1 MKILI
6 DIGHPAHVHLFR
18 NFALRMQSGGHTVH
32 FTTRSKEFE
41 TELLR
46 QAKLPFTNI
55 GPHYRS
61 KLGKVIGLL
70 LYNLKLLAVSIRF
83 RPDLFMSHGSLY
95 TLLSSSLL
103 RRPAIVLEDTG
114 NSEQVSIY
122 KPFASVIITPS
133 SLPFRYGK
141 KQVCYDGYHEMAYL
155 HPSYFKPDISVTG
168 ELGILPNEKYF
179 IVRFVSWEA
188 THDMKETGLTAAH
201 KRELIRTLSA
211 NGKMFISSEAPL
223 PPEFE
228 SYRFPL
234 DPGKMHHALAFA
246 TLYIGEGLTMAA
258 EAAILGTRAICINK
272 PHPVYSSMT
281 DNYNLISFCSSG
293 EDLNS
298 MVNDILKEKDL
309 KNNARIR
316 SGRLLGEKVDLTA
329 FLVWFVDNYPES
341 RTLVRSLSGI
351 MESFISQNNN

>member
-18 NFALRMQSGGHTVH
+18 NFALSMQSGGHTVH

-46 QAKLPFTNI
+46 QANLPFTDL
-55 GPHYRS
+55 GRHYRS
-61 KLGKVIGLL
+61 KAGKVIGLF
-70 LYNLKLLAVSIRF
+70 LYNIKLFTVSIRF
-83 RPDLFMSHGSLY
+83 RPDLFLSHGSLY
-95 TLLSSSLL
+95 TLLSSFLL

-114 NSEQVSIY
+114 NREQVSLY

-141 KQVCYDGYHEMAYL
+141 KQVRYDGYHEMAYL
-155 HPSYFKPDISVTG
+155 HPSYFKPDMSVTG
-168 ELGILPNEKYF
+168 ELSVLDNEKYF

-188 THDMKETGLTAAH
+188 THDRKETGLTVEH

-211 NGKMFISSEAPL
+211 NGKTFISSEAPL

-228 SYRFPL
+228 GYRFPL

-258 EAAILGTRAICINK
+258 EAAILGTKAICINN
-272 PHPVYSSMT
+272 PHPVYSDMR
-281 DNYNLISFCSSG
+281 DDYNLISFCSSG
-293 EDLNS
+293 KDLNR

-309 KNNARIR
+309 KDNARN
-316 SGRLLGEKVDLTA
+316 SSMRLMGEKVDLTA
-329 FLVWFVDNYPES
+329 FLVWFVNNYPES
-341 RTLVRSLSGI
+341 VNLVRSLSGI
-351 MESFISQNNN
+351 MESFKTPNNN